1 MLKNV
6 ISYKSGMLCGA
17 KHRILARLYS
27 GTPLIQSPIG
37 QKNLAALWTGHYL
50 CRRGGGGGGGKKNL
64 EKKKFP

>member
-17 KHRILARLYS
+17 RHRILARLYN

-37 QKNLAALWTGHYL
+37 QKNLAALWPRHYS
-50 CRRGGGGGGGKKNL
+50 CRRGGGGEGGTNTL
-64 EKKKFP
+64 ERSKFP